1 MSNDLIVNIILVI
14 LAILLIVSYMVYVI
28 IDERKK
34 WTMRE
39 FFKYRIYY
47 EVDYFLYMDM
57 VKKMKKVLFK
67 KKFEL
72 VCLSV
77 LIFALRKKDNTPFD
91 WEAFERTVKLMH
103 DQTDANLDM
112 LTKMNKQ
119 KDKIE
124 EKIKAKKKILGLKL
138 VD

>member
-1 MSNDLIVNIILVI
+1 MNKDLIESIVLLIIAIILI
-14 LAILLIVSYMVYVI
+14 LIYAIVVI

-34 WTMRE
+34 WNMRE

-77 LIFALRKKDNTPFD
+77 LVFLRRIFI
-91 WEAFERTVKLMH
+91 W
-103 DQTDANLDM
+103 
-112 LTKMNKQ
+112 NKN
-119 KDKIE
+119 
-124 EKIKAKKKILGLKL
+124 
-138 VD
+138 

>member
-34 WTMRE
+34 WNMRE

-57 VKKMKKVLFK
+57 VKKKKKVLFK

-72 VCLSV
+72 VYLSV
-77 LIFALRKKDNTPFD
+77 LVFLRRIFI
-91 WEAFERTVKLMH
+91 W
-103 DQTDANLDM
+103 
-112 LTKMNKQ
+112 NKN
-119 KDKIE
+119 
-124 EKIKAKKKILGLKL
+124 
-138 VD
+138 

>member
-1 MSNDLIVNIILVI
+1 MVNVSNDLIVNIILVI

-34 WTMRE
+34 WNMRE

-67 KKFEL
+67 KKIEL
-72 VCLSV
+72 VYLSILV
-77 LIFALRKKDNTPFD
+77 FLRRIFI
-91 WEAFERTVKLMH
+91 W
-103 DQTDANLDM
+103 
-112 LTKMNKQ
+112 NKN
-119 KDKIE
+119 
-124 EKIKAKKKILGLKL
+124 
-138 VD
+138 

>member
-34 WTMRE
+34 WNMRE

-57 VKKMKKVLFK
+57 VKKMKK
-67 KKFEL
+67 
-72 VCLSV
+72 S
-77 LIFALRKKDNTPFD
+77 LI
-91 WEAFERTVKLMH
+91 
-103 DQTDANLDM
+103 
-112 LTKMNKQ
+112 
-119 KDKIE
+119 
-124 EKIKAKKKILGLKL
+124 
-138 VD
+138 

>member
-34 WTMRE
+34 WNMRE

-72 VCLSV
+72 VYLSV
-77 LIFALRKKDNTPFD
+77 LVFLRRIFI
-91 WEAFERTVKLMH
+91 W
-103 DQTDANLDM
+103 
-112 LTKMNKQ
+112 NKN
-119 KDKIE
+119 
-124 EKIKAKKKILGLKL
+124 
-138 VD
+138 

>member
-1 MSNDLIVNIILVI
+1 MNNDLIVNIILVI

-34 WTMRE
+34 WNMRE

-67 KKFEL
+67 KKM
-72 VCLSV
+72 S
-77 LIFALRKKDNTPFD
+77 
-91 WEAFERTVKLMH
+91 
-103 DQTDANLDM
+103 
-112 LTKMNKQ
+112 
-119 KDKIE
+119 
-124 EKIKAKKKILGLKL
+124 
-138 VD
+138 

>member
-34 WTMRE
+34 WNMRE

-47 EVDYFLYMDM
+47 EVDYFLYVDM

-67 KKFEL
+67 KKIEL
-72 VCLSV
+72 VYLSILV
-77 LIFALRKKDNTPFD
+77 FLRRIFI
-91 WEAFERTVKLMH
+91 W
-103 DQTDANLDM
+103 
-112 LTKMNKQ
+112 NKN
-119 KDKIE
+119 
-124 EKIKAKKKILGLKL
+124 
-138 VD
+138 

>member
-34 WTMRE
+34 WNMRE

-57 VKKMKKVLFK
+57 VKKMKKDLFK
-67 KKFEL
+67 KRLEL
-72 VCLSV
+72 VV
-77 LIFALRKKDNTPFD
+77 LNILVFLRRIFI
-91 WEAFERTVKLMH
+91 W
-103 DQTDANLDM
+103 
-112 LTKMNKQ
+112 NKN
-119 KDKIE
+119 
-124 EKIKAKKKILGLKL
+124 
-138 VD
+138 

>member
-34 WTMRE
+34 WNMRE

-67 KKFEL
+67 KRLEL
-72 VCLSV
+72 VV
-77 LIFALRKKDNTPFD
+77 LNILVFLRRIFI
-91 WEAFERTVKLMH
+91 W
-103 DQTDANLDM
+103 
-112 LTKMNKQ
+112 NKN
-119 KDKIE
+119 
-124 EKIKAKKKILGLKL
+124 
-138 VD
+138 

>member
-1 MSNDLIVNIILVI
+1 MLKRMRLVVNVNNDLIVNIILVI

-34 WTMRE
+34 WNMRE

-67 KKFEL
+67 KKNEL
-72 VCLSV
+72 VCLSILV
-77 LIFALRKKDNTPFD
+77 FLKRIFI
-91 WEAFERTVKLMH
+91 W
-103 DQTDANLDM
+103 
-112 LTKMNKQ
+112 NKN
-119 KDKIE
+119 
-124 EKIKAKKKILGLKL
+124 
-138 VD
+138 

>member
-1 MSNDLIVNIILVI
+1 MSNDLIVNIILVT

-34 WTMRE
+34 WNMRE

-67 KKFEL
+67 KRLEL
-72 VCLSV
+72 VV
-77 LIFALRKKDNTPFD
+77 LNILVFLRRIFI
-91 WEAFERTVKLMH
+91 W
-103 DQTDANLDM
+103 
-112 LTKMNKQ
+112 NKN
-119 KDKIE
+119 
-124 EKIKAKKKILGLKL
+124 
-138 VD
+138 

>member
-34 WTMRE
+34 WNMRE

-77 LIFALRKKDNTPFD
+77 LVFLRRNFI
-91 WEAFERTVKLMH
+91 W
-103 DQTDANLDM
+103 
-112 LTKMNKQ
+112 NKN
-119 KDKIE
+119 
-124 EKIKAKKKILGLKL
+124 
-138 VD
+138 

>member
-34 WTMRE
+34 WNMRE

-77 LIFALRKKDNTPFD
+77 
-91 WEAFERTVKLMH
+91 
-103 DQTDANLDM
+103 
-112 LTKMNKQ
+112 
-119 KDKIE
+119 
-124 EKIKAKKKILGLKL
+124 
-138 VD
+138 